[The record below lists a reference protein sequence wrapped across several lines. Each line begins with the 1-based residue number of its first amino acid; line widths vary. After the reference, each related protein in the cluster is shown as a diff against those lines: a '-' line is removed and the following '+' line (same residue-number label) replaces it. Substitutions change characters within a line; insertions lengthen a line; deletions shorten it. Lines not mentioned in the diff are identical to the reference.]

1 MAFIAD
7 YLKNVKPSA
16 VSVVTALASDLERQ
30 GRDIIRLSAG
40 EPDFCTPDHIKRACT
55 RALDEGKTK
64 YPPAIGIHELREAI
78 CQKLKKDNELNYEI
92 DQIIVSTGAK
102 QVLFNAFAATI
113 NPGDEVILPCPYWMS
128 YPNMVRFNLGIPVDV
143 PTTVQNGF
151 KMTAEA
157 LESKITQR
165 TKWLVLNSP
174 GNPSGA
180 VYSKSELEAI
190 ADVLRRY
197 PQVHILS
204 DDIYEYMVYEDTQF
218 VSLGQVAPDLSSR
231 LLIVNGFSKA
241 YAMTGWRLGYGAG
254 PVELVKTMFKIQS
267 QSTSGANTMTQW
279 AGVTALK
286 DDHAFV
292 AKNNE
297 IFQARRDLVVSR
309 LNAIEG
315 LYCEKPEGAFYCYIS
330 CEGVIGK
337 TTPQGDVIHNDA
349 DFVKYLLNETG
360 VAVVHGE
367 PFGLSP
373 FFRISFATSSKILE
387 EACKRIAQACE
398 NLN

>member
-7 YLKNVKPSA
+7 YLENVKPSA
-16 VSVVTALASDLERQ
+16 ISVVTALAMDLARQ

-40 EPDFCTPDHIKRACT
+40 EPDFDTPDHIKQACVE
-55 RALDEGKTK
+55 ALNQGKTK
-64 YPPAIGIHELREAI
+64 YPPVVGVYELREAI
-78 CQKLKKDNELNYEI
+78 CRKLKKDNDLDYQI
-92 DQIIVSTGAK
+92 DQVTVSAGAK

-128 YPNMVRFNLGIPVDV
+128 YPNMVRFNQGVPVAV
-143 PTTVQNGF
+143 PTTVESGF

-157 LESKITQR
+157 LASKITPK

-174 GNPSGA
+174 GNPSGS
-180 VYSKSELEAI
+180 VYSEGELQAI
-190 ADVLRRY
+190 ADVLRRH

-204 DDIYEYMVYEDTQF
+204 DDIYEYMVYEDTRF
-218 VSLGQVAPDLSSR
+218 VSIGQVAPDLLPR

-254 PVELVKTMFKIQS
+254 PLELIKTMFKIQS
-267 QSTSGANTMTQW
+267 QSTSGANTMAQW
-279 AGVTALK
+279 AGVTALEG
-286 DDHAFV
+286 DHGFV

-297 IFQARRDLVVSR
+297 LFQKRRDLVVSKI
-309 LNAIEG
+309 NKIKG
-315 LYCEKPEGAFYCYIS
+315 LYCDKPAGAFYCYIS
-330 CEGVIGK
+330 CLGLIGK
-337 TTPQGDVIHNDA
+337 KTPMGDVIASDA

-373 FFRISFATSSKILE
+373 FFRISFATSEQILE
-387 EACKRIAQACE
+387 KACERITQACE
-398 NLN
+398 LLQ